1 MGFSSSSNKPIYGSQ
16 LTGAASAMTNTYNQ
30 QAPKLSAIT
39 DQVTGLTPSLIDRAQ
54 HGTPELNAAGNYITT
69 MLGSDPAHNP
79 QLEAMIAQ
87 TNSDV
92 GNGVNAKM
100 GVRGLTGGTVHE
112 GVLAK
117 MLAQNET
124 GLRYNDYSQ
133 QQQLRAQAAGMAPG
147 LSAAQTGLYAPVF
160 DTAQAA
166 TMPMQAANAYGA
178 GIGGLLGQYQKT
190 SNPWGASLAGAIGS
204 AASGW
209 ASGGFRGV

>member
-1 MGFSSSSNKPIYGSQ
+1 MGFSSSSSKTTPVYGKELS
-16 LTGAASAMTNTYNQ
+16 GAAGTLTNTYNQ
-30 QAPKLSAIT
+30 QAPKLAAVT
-39 DQVTGLTPSLIDRAQ
+39 DQITGLTPSLIDRAQ

-124 GLRYNDYSQ
+124 GLRYNDYGQ

-147 LSAAQTGLYAPVF
+147 VSAAQTGLYAPVF
-160 DTAQAA
+160 DTASAA
-166 TMPMQAANAYGA
+166 AMPMQAANAYGA
-178 GIGGLLGQYQKT
+178 GIGGLLGQYTNTKT
-190 SNPWGASLAGAIGS
+190 SNPWGATLFNGLSN
-204 AASGW
+204 AAR
-209 ASGGFRGV
+209 AAMGGG